1 MGKFTDIT
9 EKRYGKLVVKK
20 YLGGSRWLCNCDCGN
35 TVSVRTA
42 DLNKG
47 HTKSCGCLL
56 KKYNLDD
63 TYFDNIDTQEKAYI
77 LGMFSA
83 DAAITYKP
91 YNVKLELKSDDEDI
105 LEKIKN
111 AMNYNFDIK
120 HYKNKC
126 KTENYNYVCDTSR
139 LNITNKNI
147 VLKLAEYGV
156 VPRKSNILYFDF
168 NKIPKEY
175 HSHYLRG
182 LWDGDGT
189 ISLNTNRKTP
199 QPTMNLTSST
209 TMIQNIVKLL
219 NKNFEINPYL
229 YNRRKSNVDNTTM
242 VVGRQ
247 QDIKN
252 LLEFLYKDATI
263 YLDRKYEKYIECKK
277 LLSM

>member
-1 MGKFTDIT
+1 MGKFQDIT
-9 EKRYGKLVVKK
+9 NKRYEKLVVKK
-20 YLGGSRWLCNCDCGN
+20 YLGGSKWLCDCDCGN
-35 TVSVRTA
+35 TVNVRTA
-42 DLNKG
+42 DLNSG

-56 KKYNLDD
+56 KRYDLDEN
-63 TYFDNIDTQEKAYI
+63 YFDNIDTQEKAYI

-105 LEKIKN
+105 LQKIKN

-126 KTENYNYVCDTSR
+126 RTENYNYICNTSR

-147 VLKLAEYGV
+147 VLKLADYGI
-156 VPRKSNILYFDF
+156 VPRKSNILNFDF

-189 ISLNTNRKTP
+189 ISFNTSRKTP

-209 TMIQNIVKLL
+209 IMIENIVMLL
-219 NKNFEINPYL
+219 NKNFTINPYL
-229 YNRRKSNVDNTTM
+229 YNRRENNVNNTTM
-242 VVGRQ
+242 IVGKQ

-252 LLEFLYKDATI
+252 LLDFLYKGATI